1 MDRRDS
7 GEVQCSGTKTL
18 CFIIFVLL
26 PFDIFIPVSFN
37 FIYFQMLTP
46 VYGDL
51 DATFTEFMAPGVMI
65 S

>member
-1 MDRRDS
+1 M
-7 GEVQCSGTKTL
+7 GK
-18 CFIIFVLL
+18 
-26 PFDIFIPVSFN
+26 
-37 FIYFQMLTP
+37 P